1 METSLILRIR
11 FPLYF
16 FLPFLLAATWI
27 HHAKLDAPFYVE
39 ISFWLI
45 SFLWEAWVLT
55 RYQDFLSNQIRTEE
69 RRNILTYA
77 GSVMF
82 LTILCVEDPARW
94 KLLGLFLFAIC
105 LTKLTKKFARS
116 DH

>member
-27 HHAKLDAPFYVE
+27 HQAKLDAPFYVE

-55 RYQDFLSNQIRTEE
+55 RYQSFLSNQIRTEE

-82 LTILCVEDPARW
+82 LTILSVEDQARW
-94 KLLGLFLFAIC
+94 KLLGLFLLAIC
-105 LTKLTKKFARS
+105 LTKLTKQFARS
-116 DH
+116 DY

>member
-27 HHAKLDAPFYVE
+27 HQAKLDAPFYVE

-55 RYQDFLSNQIRTEE
+55 NHQSMISSPCLSKE
-69 RRNILTYA
+69 RKNILTYT

-82 LTILCVEDPARW
+82 LTILCVENPARW
-94 KLLGLFLFAIC
+94 KLLGLFLLAIC
-105 LTKLTKKFARS
+105 LTKLTKQFARS
-116 DH
+116 DY